1 MTPTLRPLTS
11 ADLDVVLELEAE
23 LFGRGSWTRG
33 MFLSEISGLWRHY
46 RVAESDGKILGYA
59 GVLLGESSHVM
70 TIGVRPSA
78 RRRGIGRLLLTDLID
93 AARAAGA
100 REILLE
106 VRTDAEAPQ
115 AMYRSFGFTPV
126 GVRKNYYQAEGLDA
140 LVMHK
145 QLTRR
150 IGPVG
155 SEVTT

>member
-1 MTPTLRPLTS
+1 MTPALRPLS
-11 ADLDVVLELEAE
+11 VADLDVVLELEAE
-23 LFGRGSWTRG
+23 LFGRGRWTRG
-33 MFLSEISGLWRHY
+33 MFLSEISGPSRHY
-46 RVAESDGKILGYA
+46 RVAEADGRILGYA
-59 GVLLGESSHVM
+59 GVLLGDSAHVM
-70 TIGVRPSA
+70 TIGVHPGV

-100 REILLE
+100 SEILLE
-106 VRTDAEAPQ
+106 VRADAEAPQ
-115 AMYRSFGFTPV
+115 AMYRAFGFTPV